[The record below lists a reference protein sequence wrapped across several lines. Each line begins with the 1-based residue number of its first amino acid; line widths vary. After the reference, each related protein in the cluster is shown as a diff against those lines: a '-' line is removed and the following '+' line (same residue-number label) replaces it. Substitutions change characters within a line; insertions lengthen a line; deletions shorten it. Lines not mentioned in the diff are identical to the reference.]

1 MHRLRYLVGCLLLAA
16 LVAGGVSL
24 VRILRDLDERPGLPL
39 RLEFRDARGLRAGA
53 DVRYRG
59 VVVGTV
65 RAVTVAADGQKAL
78 VAIQLEPHGA
88 VHARLSSAF
97 WVVTPRF
104 GLTSGTSGLDTL
116 VRDAYLAFHTP
127 DATGSPL
134 GPDSL
139 LTGSERPPQNTE
151 PEALEDIGHGDL
163 LMTLLVPENHGLRP
177 GSGVFFRGMQTGDVR
192 AVRLHQDGTHV
203 EVVLR
208 IARAHRQTVT
218 DKAVFWVA
226 RPALSGQLFSGF
238 ALTDVLALVSPFV
251 GYYAEPGK
259 GVPVPN
265 GHRAAA
271 EPMRPNRDVAGVPAT
286 ALRAEANG
294 GPAADPGLVVVR
306 VAYAAT
312 EQHTFAS
319 DVALDQSGCGVLWLD
334 RAGRAVVVTAR
345 SLVDGGYQEPGWF
358 GRMPRVANERLQV
371 LLPSGAVLRA
381 ARVWVEPNGRDLA
394 ALVLEDVPPD
404 LRGTPAAR
412 LSFAGGAPVAVQ
424 RVGADGLQLP
434 SEPWPLA
441 PGTAPTSGALL
452 LAGEQAVGVL
462 GHERP
467 RAGAAVA
474 GSFEWLPDD
483 LRPQ

>member
-16 LVAGGVSL
+16 IAFGGIVL
-24 VRILRDLDERPGLPL
+24 VRILRDLDARPGLPL

-59 VVVGTV
+59 VVVGSV

-78 VAIQLEPHGA
+78 VAVQLEPHGA
-88 VHARLSSAF
+88 AHARINSAF

-104 GLTSGTSGLDTL
+104 GLSGGASGLDTL

-127 DATGSPL
+127 EPAGSPL
-134 GPDSL
+134 GADSL
-139 LTGSERPPQNTE
+139 LTGSERPPANAE
-151 PEALEDIGHGDL
+151 PETLEDIGHGDL

-192 AVRLHQDGTHV
+192 SVQLAKDGTHI

-251 GYYAEPGK
+251 AYYAEPGK
-259 GVPVPN
+259 GVPVPS
-265 GHRAAA
+265 GYRAAA
-271 EPMRPNRDVAGVPAT
+271 EPQRPNREVAGVPPE
-286 ALRAEANG
+286 ALRGVAN
-294 GPAADPGLVVVR
+294 GPAATDPGLLAVR

-312 EQHTFAS
+312 EQHTLSS
-319 DVALDQSGCGVLWLD
+319 DVALDQAGCGVLFLD

-358 GRMPRVANERLQV
+358 GRLPRVANERLQV
-371 LLPSGAVLRA
+371 MLPSGAVLRA
-381 ARVWVEPNGRDLA
+381 ARVWVEPHGKDLA

-404 LRGTPAAR
+404 LRGTSAAR
-412 LSFAGGAPVAVQ
+412 LSFAGGDPEQMV
-424 RVGADGLQLP
+424 RVGADGLQTPL
-434 SEPWPLA
+434 EAWP
-441 PGTAPTSGALL
+441 PGGGESPTLGAVLL
-452 LAGEQAVGVL
+452 NGEQVVGVV
-462 GHERP
+462 GRERP
-467 RAGAAVA
+467 RAGAAMA
-474 GSFEWLPDD
+474 CPLAWLPDD